1 MGVVQNTR
9 RRTDGE
15 GAGGSSGSCWC
26 VAWVPMSWM
35 LLRQPAQNRPN
46 RRLKAPKEKNWPDNF
61 EICSDNIFQQQVK
74 GNLTS
79 SCRCHTI
86 FQKVT
91 PCFLRPCKHAQA
103 RNPSHKWGAGRTV
116 LGQGAAARRMRPLD
130 RGTAE
135 RGISRSELEQR
146 KLLGRARASP
156 LSTTMAR
163 RRRQWAVGRLSTPG

>member
-1 MGVVQNTR
+1 
-9 RRTDGE
+9 
-15 GAGGSSGSCWC
+15 
-26 VAWVPMSWM
+26 M
-35 LLRQPAQNRPN
+35 LLRQPAQNHPN
-46 RRLKAPKEKNWPDNF
+46 RRLKAPKEKNWSDNF

-74 GNLTS
+74 VNLTS
-79 SCRCHTI
+79 SCRSHTI

-146 KLLGRARASP
+146 KLLGRVPEHHHCHQQWHAVPP
-156 LSTTMAR
+156 LGC
-163 RRRQWAVGRLSTPG
+163 WLAVDAWLRIFKKGTIE